1 LTGDKK
7 ETAKCIAIKT
17 ALATSLFSF
26 YDYDRELEIFK
37 RDIFNDQI
45 RPTKK
50 QRLNQTF
57 AESSN
62 DIDGSSPTDRD
73 LDNYRV
79 EKFLDHIKDE
89 ADRNQN
95 LQGRTLIITG
105 TDIEGIYRAGQEKS
119 FIRQAV
125 LFKSTVVCR
134 CSPQQK
140 SDITALLR
148 NEMKKIICAIGDG
161 GNDVAMIQQ
170 ANVGLGIEGK
180 EGLQA
185 ALASDFSLK
194 QFKDLKP
201 LLYWHGRKSFLGIS

>member
-1 LTGDKK
+1 MRPVKK
-7 ETAKCIAIKT
+7 RKNKDTFIGSEQ
-17 ALATSLFSF
+17 
-26 YDYDRELEIFK
+26 EL
-37 RDIFNDQI
+37 N
-45 RPTKK
+45 
-50 QRLNQTF
+50 
-57 AESSN
+57 
-62 DIDGSSPTDRD
+62 GSGTDDRD
-73 LDNYRV
+73 LENYKI
-79 EKFLDHIKDE
+79 EKFLDEIQMQS
-89 ADRNQN
+89 DRNQN
-95 LQGRTLIITG
+95 MGGRTLIITG
-105 TDIEGIYRAGQEKS
+105 TDIEGIYRAGQEKH
-119 FIRQAV
+119 FIKQAC

-148 NEMKKIICAIGDG
+148 TEMKKIICAIGDG

-201 LLYWHGRKSFLGIS
+201 